1 MRGTDDCDCE
11 KDIANAEREIASL
24 KNRISGSQAEVAI
37 LTDAKNKTTNMTET
51 IDAAITALQNIS
63 NQWYTVGAKYNN
75 LLQNV
80 KGISPEEFTF
90 IKEDLNTA
98 KDSWKDVK
106 DYTEKLH
113 EGVTK

>member
-1 MRGTDDCDCE
+1 MQR
-11 KDIANAEREIASL
+11 
-24 KNRISGSQAEVAI
+24 
-37 LTDAKNKTTNMTET
+37 
-51 IDAAITALQNIS
+51 ITALQNIS

-90 IKEDLNTA
+90 IKEDLHTA

-106 DYTEKLH
+106 IIQKNYMKAWRSKQWTSSAVYFLSCFCK
-113 EGVTK
+113 G